1 MVFPHKIAHSGHLS
15 KWENILVEGKN
26 VKVCDLGKAAAAL
39 RGKEGGETTGNTVCL
54 VGVGTMVITLVRGIV
69 AKSALLSQPQGM

>member
-1 MVFPHKIAHSGHLS
+1 M
-15 KWENILVEGKN
+15 
-26 VKVCDLGKAAAAL
+26 KVCDLGKAAAAL

-69 AKSALLSQPQGM
+69 VKSALLSQPQGM